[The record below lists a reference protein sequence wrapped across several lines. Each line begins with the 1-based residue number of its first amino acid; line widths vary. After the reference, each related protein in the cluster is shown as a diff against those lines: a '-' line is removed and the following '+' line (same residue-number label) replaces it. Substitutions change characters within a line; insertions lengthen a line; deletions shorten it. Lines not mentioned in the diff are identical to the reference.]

1 MTAVD
6 PLRALAERATRRP
19 RVVLALALLV
29 GLGCG
34 ALALGLHPS
43 AATDT
48 FVSRSSGTY
57 RETQRF
63 YRNFGEEP
71 IEVLVKG
78 ELQKLVL
85 SSDIT
90 RLVGLEGC
98 LSGNVPPRALRQEGG
113 IDGPCGQLV
122 RLKTVKV
129 VLGPGTFIN
138 EAAEEISNELSS
150 QQAQAE
156 AAAKQSEKVITR
168 AALARGMSVT
178 EAHKIG
184 HEAGKVML
192 QRFAESVATLALRY
206 GLTSQPSLN
215 NPNFIE
221 RVVFDSTKK
230 AGTPKQKFAYLFPS
244 RESALIS
251 VRLKAGLSEAQR
263 NRTIAVIRSAVAM
276 RQWHLAH
283 GETYMVT
290 GEPVIVSDLASSISR
305 SLKLLLIAALV
316 VMGIVLGLVFGAR
329 PRLLPLALAL
339 LAAALT
345 FGVLAAFGASL
356 TLGEVAVLP
365 VLIGLAVDYA
375 IQFQSRV
382 AESLDKTDNSPRDAV
397 LAAVRDGAP
406 AITTAALASA
416 AAMLVLGLSPV
427 PTVQGFG
434 LLLVLG
440 ILLALLVALTVGS
453 AVLTLSLAARAGSS
467 SATVGAGA
475 IERLGTPVTALAGAW
490 RGARALLAENP
501 LNRFVSRTAL
511 EQAARRPQRVLL
523 VGVALAAL
531 GWGLGTQTQVQTDIS
546 KLVPQDTGSL
556 QALQELERMSGVG
569 GEIDLMITG
578 KDLTKP
584 SVISWMSSYQQ
595 GILNHFHYS
604 EAKGC
609 GKAQLCPAFSLPD
622 LFSPEEGAA
631 TKLSEKRVQGVLAAI
646 PPYFSEDVISANH
659 RAATLA
665 FGIRLMGLSEQQHVI
680 ESMRSELH
688 PPKGVSA
695 QLVGLAVLA
704 AQSGAAVSSVP
715 RRMLSL
721 ALALLAILLVL
732 FVAFG
737 GDHSRVLVTALPVIL
752 ASGWSSLVL
761 FAIRVPL
768 NPLSVTLDA
777 LVIAISTEF
786 SVLLCVRHRQERAA
800 GHSPSEA
807 LRRSYERTGAAIAA
821 SALTAI
827 AGFGVLVLSDISMLR
842 DFGLVT
848 LVDLSVALLGV
859 LIVLPSALMFFERG
873 EFERPLTASRG

>member
-1 MTAVD
+1 
-6 PLRALAERATRRP
+6 
-19 RVVLALALLV
+19 
-29 GLGCG
+29 
-34 ALALGLHPS
+34 
-43 AATDT
+43 
-48 FVSRSSGTY
+48 
-57 RETQRF
+57 
-63 YRNFGEEP
+63 
-71 IEVLVKG
+71 
-78 ELQKLVL
+78 
-85 SSDIT
+85 
-90 RLVGLEGC
+90 
-98 LSGNVPPRALRQEGG
+98 
-113 IDGPCGQLV
+113 
-122 RLKTVKV
+122 
-129 VLGPGTFIN
+129 
-138 EAAEEISNELSS
+138 
-150 QQAQAE
+150 
-156 AAAKQSEKVITR
+156 
-168 AALARGMSVT
+168 
-178 EAHKIG
+178 
-184 HEAGKVML
+184 
-192 QRFAESVATLALRY
+192 
-206 GLTSQPSLN
+206 
-215 NPNFIE
+215 
-221 RVVFDSTKK
+221 
-230 AGTPKQKFAYLFPS
+230 
-244 RESALIS
+244 
-251 VRLKAGLSEAQR
+251 
-263 NRTIAVIRSAVAM
+263 
-276 RQWHLAH
+276 
-283 GETYMVT
+283 
-290 GEPVIVSDLASSISR
+290 
-305 SLKLLLIAALV
+305 
-316 VMGIVLGLVFGAR
+316 
-329 PRLLPLALAL
+329 
-339 LAAALT
+339 
-345 FGVLAAFGASL
+345 
-356 TLGEVAVLP
+356 
-365 VLIGLAVDYA
+365 DYA

-382 AESLDKTDNSPRDAV
+382 SESLAETDQTPRNAV

-440 ILLALLVALTVGS
+440 IVLALLVALTIGS
-453 AVLTLSLAARAGSS
+453 AVLTLSLPARAGSS
-467 SATVGAGA
+467 NATIDAGV
-475 IERLGTPVTALAGAW
+475 IKRLGTPATTLAGAW
-490 RGARALLAENP
+490 RGARVLLAENP
-501 LNRFVSRTAL
+501 LNRFISRTAL

-546 KLVPQDTGSL
+546 KLVPQNTGSL

-569 GEIDLMITG
+569 GEIDLMVSG

-595 GILNHFHYS
+595 RILNHFHYS

-622 LFSPEEGAA
+622 IFQGISA
-631 TKLSEKRVQGVLAAI
+631 TTNTQTGTGGTQRLNQAEIDGLLGAI

-665 FGIRLMGLSEQQHVI
+665 FGIRLMGLSEQQRVI
-680 ESMRSELH
+680 EAMRSELH

-695 QLVGLAVLA
+695 HLVGLAVLA

-715 RRMLSL
+715 RRMLNL
-721 ALALLAILLVL
+721 ALALVAILLVL

-737 GDHSRVLVTALPVIL
+737 GDRSRVLVTALPVIL

-786 SVLLCVRHRQERAA
+786 SVLLCARHRQERAA

-873 EFERPLTASRG
+873 EFERPLIAPSGRLSRLPSRLARIRFPRRSPHETA